1 MGMFTKTQKN
11 IAEDIYIKNVKP
23 HLKEKDGL
31 THVVMINSFGKWINQ
46 AFGCEDKYTEQI
58 DSILTSMQQDEYEI
72 VDMKLTA
79 LQNQGVAGMMEGF
92 NTLIMYK

>member
-1 MGMFTKTQKN
+1 MGVFTKTQKKV
-11 IAEDIYIKNVKP
+11 AEDIYTKSVKP
-23 HLKEKDGL
+23 HLKEKDGMV
-31 THVVMINSFGKWINQ
+31 HVVMVNSFGKWINQ

-58 DSILTSMQQDEYEI
+58 DLILTSMQQDDYEI

>member
-1 MGMFTKTQKN
+1 MGMFAKAKTKISEN
-11 IAEDIYIKNVKP
+11 AYENSVKP

-31 THVVMINSFGKWINQ
+31 THIVMVNGFGKWINQ

-58 DSILTSMQQDEYEI
+58 DYILTSMQQDGYEI